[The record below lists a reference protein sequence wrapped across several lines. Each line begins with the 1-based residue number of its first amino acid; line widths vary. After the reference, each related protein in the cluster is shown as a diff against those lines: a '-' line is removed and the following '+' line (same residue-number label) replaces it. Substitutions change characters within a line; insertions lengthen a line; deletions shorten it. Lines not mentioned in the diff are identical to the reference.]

1 MNRKKWVP
9 NVYSRLCAR
18 HFTEDCFT
26 IKRRLKPHAVPTL
39 FGKPESPSK
48 VRGEVSN
55 VYQEHNYC
63 PVFLGVAAVV
73 DDEVQVNVSE
83 ATEVTGIVDEA
94 VEYRLMFLKPQHQPV
109 LSIIMQW

>member
-1 MNRKKWVP
+1 M
-9 NVYSRLCAR
+9 
-18 HFTEDCFT
+18 
-26 IKRRLKPHAVPTL
+26 
-39 FGKPESPSK
+39 
-48 VRGEVSN
+48 
-55 VYQEHNYC
+55 YQEHNYC